1 MPGSLYVVSTPIGN
15 LDDIT
20 LRALK
25 VLKRVTTIAAEDTR
39 RTATLLRHFG
49 ITTSLTSLHE
59 HNERRKLPGLL
70 AALARGED
78 IALVSDAGTP
88 LISDPGQQLVL
99 AATEQGFPVVPIPG
113 PSAVLAA
120 LAVSGLPVDAF
131 VFLGFPP
138 TRPQRRTA
146 WLATLAAEPRTVVF
160 FEAPHRISRTLA
172 EISAILVNRPII
184 VCRELTKLHEEI
196 IHSTSQE
203 ILATLPKE
211 KGEFTVVVG
220 PQPLSKTPQEGV
232 SDQEITHIFY
242 QLTNSV
248 GSPRRAAITETAK
261 RFGLSTQSVYAAV
274 ERSKK
279 KGSCPFSGT

>member
-25 VLKRVTTIAAEDTR
+25 VLKSVTIIAAEDTR
-39 RTATLLRHFG
+39 RSAMLLRHFG

-70 AALARGED
+70 AALARGD
-78 IALVSDAGTP
+78 NVALVSDAGTP
-88 LISDPGQQLVL
+88 VISDPGQQLVL

-113 PSAVLAA
+113 PSALLAA
-120 LAVSGLPVDAF
+120 LAISGLPVDTF

-138 TRPQRRTA
+138 TRPQRRAA

-160 FEAPHRISRTLA
+160 FEAPHRIRRTLA
-172 EISAILVNRPII
+172 DISHGLVNRPIT
-184 VCRELTKLHEEI
+184 VCRELTKLHEEMV
-196 IHSTSQE
+196 HSTSQD
-203 ILATLPKE
+203 ILAKLPKE

-220 PQPLSKTPQEGV
+220 PQAPSETPQKDTG
-232 SDQEITHIFY
+232 DQEIYDIFY
-242 QLTNSV
+242 QLTKSE
-248 GSPRRAAITETAK
+248 GFPRRPAIAETAK
-261 RFGLSTQSVYAAV
+261 IFGLSTKSVYAAV
-274 ERSKK
+274 ERWKK
-279 KGSCPFSGT
+279 KRPQPFSG

>member
-25 VLKRVTTIAAEDTR
+25 VLKSVTTIAAEDTR
-39 RTATLLRHFG
+39 RTAILLRHFG
-49 ITTSLTSLHE
+49 ISTPVTSLHE
-59 HNERRKLPGLL
+59 HNERRKLPVLL
-70 AALARGED
+70 AALARGD
-78 IALVSDAGTP
+78 AVALVSDAGTP

-113 PSAVLAA
+113 PSALLAA

-172 EISAILVNRPII
+172 DISDISVNRPII

-203 ILATLPKE
+203 ILAKLPKE

-220 PQPLSKTPQEGV
+220 PQPLSETPPQGI
-232 SDQEITHIFY
+232 SDQEITDAFY
-242 QLTNSV
+242 QLTNS
-248 GSPRRAAITETAK
+248 GGFLRRAAITRTAK
-261 RFGLSTQSVYAAV
+261 RFGLSTKSVYAAV
-274 ERSKK
+274 ERTKK
-279 KGSCPFSGT
+279 KGPDPFSS

>member
-25 VLKRVTTIAAEDTR
+25 VLKSVTTIAAEDTR
-39 RTATLLRHFG
+39 RTAMLLRHFG

-59 HNERRKLPGLL
+59 HNERRKLPVLV
-70 AALARGED
+70 AALARGD
-78 IALVSDAGTP
+78 NVALVSDAGTP
-88 LISDPGQQLVL
+88 VISDPGQQLVR

-113 PSAVLAA
+113 PSALLAA
-120 LAVSGLPVDAF
+120 LAISGLPVDAF

-138 TRPQRRTA
+138 TGPQRRAA

-160 FEAPHRISRTLA
+160 FEAPHRISRTLTD
-172 EISAILVNRPII
+172 ISRILVDRPIS

-196 IHSTSQE
+196 IHSTTQD
-203 ILATLPKE
+203 ILAKLPKE

-220 PQPLSKTPQEGV
+220 PQTPSETPQKDAG
-232 SDQEITHIFY
+232 DQEIYNTFC
-242 QLTNSV
+242 QLTNSD
-248 GSPRRAAITETAK
+248 GFSRRAAIAETAK
-261 RFGLSTQSVYAAV
+261 EFGLSTKNVYAAV
-274 ERSKK
+274 ERWKK
-279 KGSCPFSGT
+279 KGPYPFSG